1 LILKKDI
8 TKKGVKNATTPC
20 DERFAEAML
29 PYFSKEFGNP
39 SSIYKLGK
47 NSRDAIEKARE
58 NVAKLLDCNPEEI
71 FFYIMWN

>member
-1 LILKKDI
+1 MIYMDY
-8 TKKGVKNATTPC
+8 NATTPC
-20 DERFAEAML
+20 DERVVEAML

-47 NSRDAIEKARE
+47 NSRDAVEKARE

-71 FFYIMWN
+71 FFTSCGT